1 MTTPTGAQALTSRC
15 AASFAEFQ
23 AGDRAALDTLVHDL
37 SPLLWQVVRA
47 QGADR
52 QTAEDVVQV
61 AWLTLLRKAD
71 TVRDPQAV
79 VAWMLTT
86 ARREAWRAVRKTA
99 LPRTV
104 YDPEPVMAVIPAPL
118 DDRPDVRVELTEQQR
133 LLWDHL
139 HRLSD
144 RCRRLLRVVA
154 VVDRPDYSEL
164 SGALGIPKGSVGPTR
179 GRCLAKLR
187 QALESDPA
195 WEGLADER

>member
-1 MTTPTGAQALTSRC
+1 MTTPTGARALTSRC
-15 AASFAEFQ
+15 AASFA
-23 AGDRAALDTLVHDL
+23 AYKDGDRGALDQLVHDL

-71 TVRDPQAV
+71 SVRDPQAV

-99 LPRTV
+99 LPRHV
-104 YDPEPVMAVIPAPL
+104 DDPEPVMAVIPAPL
-118 DDRPDVRVELTEQQR
+118 DDRPDIQVELSEQQR

-144 RCRRLLRVVA
+144 RCRQILRVVA
-154 VVDRPDYSEL
+154 VVDRPDYSEI
-164 SGALGIPKGSVGPTR
+164 SGVLGIPKGSVGPTR
-179 GRCLAKLR
+179 GRCLAKLK
-187 QALESDPA
+187 QALQDDPA
-195 WEGLADER
+195 WEGLADGR

>member
-104 YDPEPVMAVIPAPL
+104 DDPEPVMAVIPAPL
-118 DDRPDVRVELTEQQR
+118 DDRPDVRVALSEQQR

-164 SGALGIPKGSVGPTR
+164 SGVLGIPKGSVGPTR

-187 QALESDPA
+187 RALENDPA

>member
-1 MTTPTGAQALTSRC
+1 MTTPTGAQALTSKC
-15 AASFAEFQ
+15 AASFAAYQ
-23 AGDRAALDTLVHDL
+23 NGDRAALDLLVHDL

-71 TVRDPQAV
+71 SVRDPQAV

-99 LPRTV
+99 LPRHV
-104 YDPEPVMAVIPAPL
+104 DDPEPVMAVIPAPL
-118 DDRPDVRVELTEQQR
+118 DDRPDIQVELTEQQR

-144 RCRRLLRVVA
+144 RCRQLLRVVA
-154 VVDRPDYSEL
+154 VVDRPDYSEI
-164 SGALGIPKGSVGPTR
+164 SEVLGIPKGSVGPTR

-187 QALESDPA
+187 QALQDDPA
-195 WEGLADER
+195 WEGLADGR

>member
-1 MTTPTGAQALTSRC
+1 MSTPTGAQALTSRC
-15 AASFAEFQ
+15 AASFAAYQ
-23 AGDRAALDTLVHDL
+23 DGDRGALDQLVHDL

-61 AWLTLLRKAD
+61 TWLTLLRKAD
-71 TVRDPQAV
+71 NVRDPRAV

-86 ARREAWRAVRKTA
+86 ARREAWRAVRKAA
-99 LPRTV
+99 LPRHV
-104 YDPEPVMAVIPAPL
+104 DDSEPVMAVIPAPL

-139 HRLSD
+139 HGLSD
-144 RCRRLLRVVA
+144 RCRQLLRVVA
-154 VVDRPDYSEL
+154 VVDRPDYSEI
-164 SGALGIPKGSVGPTR
+164 SNVLGIPKGSVGPTR

-187 QALESDPA
+187 QALQDDPA
-195 WEGLADER
+195 WEGLADGR

>member
-1 MTTPTGAQALTSRC
+1 MSTPTGAQALTSRC
-15 AASFAEFQ
+15 AASFAAYQE
-23 AGDRAALDTLVHDL
+23 GDRAALDRLVHEL

-71 TVRDPQAV
+71 SVRDPQAV
-79 VAWMLTT
+79 VAWMMTT

-99 LPRTV
+99 SPGHV
-104 YDPEPVMAVIPAPL
+104 DDPEPVLAVIAAPL

-139 HRLSD
+139 HRLSE
-144 RCRRLLRVVA
+144 RCRQLLRVVA
-154 VVDRPDYSEL
+154 VVDRPDYGEISEV
-164 SGALGIPKGSVGPTR
+164 LGMPKGSVGPTR

-187 QALESDPA
+187 QALQDDPA
-195 WEGLADER
+195 WEGLADGR

>member
-15 AASFAEFQ
+15 AAAFAAYQ
-23 AGDRAALDTLVHDL
+23 NGDRAALDLLVHDL

-61 AWLTLLRKAD
+61 AWLTLLRKAES
-71 TVRDPQAV
+71 VRDPQAV

-99 LPRTV
+99 LPRHV
-104 YDPEPVMAVIPAPL
+104 DDPEPVMAVIPAPL
-118 DDRPDVRVELTEQQR
+118 DDRPDIQVELTEQQR
-133 LLWDHL
+133 LLWHHL

-144 RCRRLLRVVA
+144 RCRQLLRVVA
-154 VVDRPDYSEL
+154 VVDRPDYGEISEV
-164 SGALGIPKGSVGPTR
+164 LGIPKGSVGPTR

-187 QALESDPA
+187 QALQDDPA
-195 WEGLADER
+195 WEGLADGR

>member
-1 MTTPTGAQALTSRC
+1 MSTPTGAQALTSRC
-15 AASFAEFQ
+15 AASFAAYQ
-23 AGDRAALDTLVHDL
+23 GGDRGALDQLVQDL

-61 AWLTLLRKAD
+61 AWLTLLRKAE

-99 LPRTV
+99 LPRHV
-104 YDPEPVMAVIPAPL
+104 DDPEPAMAIIPAPL

-144 RCRRLLRVVA
+144 RCRQLLRVVA
-154 VVDRPDYSEL
+154 VVDRPDYSEI
-164 SGALGIPKGSVGPTR
+164 SDVLGIPKGSVGPTR

-187 QALESDPA
+187 QALQNDPA
-195 WEGLADER
+195 WEGLADGR